1 MRSPQALRIYLPM
14 RSVSEL
20 DPLEL
25 PDRRFHFVSVRL
37 IACAGVTSLSN
48 SSNRY
53 SDHDPHN
60 RWR

>member
-1 MRSPQALRIYLPM
+1 M

>member
-1 MRSPQALRIYLPM
+1 M

-25 PDRRFHFVSVRL
+25 PGRRFHFVSVRL
-37 IACAGVTSLSN
+37 IACAGVTPLSN

-60 RWR
+60 RWRLNR